1 MKGNWCRP
9 TDALPPL
16 FKKSRRPHQE
26 QKPTRPHT
34 HLFRALNTIINM
46 QWDKTKAS
54 GGGGGG
60 AAGGLWPIRHCTYH
74 YYRRRYR
81 RRSGGERERERWVA
95 THQKESSWRRR
106 QIYLSNRRQSPC
118 TTSLA
123 LPIVVLPSLYNTSVG
138 GRDIKQPPWPW
149 RPPSIPRRVV
159 IQVIRRRGY
168 NIRHFCMCVCMLD
181 WCRGWFLN
189 WNFGWGRSC
198 YLSLVVDEGD
208 AQIGHGSQD
217 GHQRLNGVAV
227 DHRSILFEI
236 VRCEA
241 ALVNDSKLK
250 MRKIGNFSFS
260 FSGREFSNDFFLINA
275 QLSLLRKAPL
285 FQISFSCATEN
296 WQVNFHFA
304 ARRQVTHNRETKNMM
319 TTMATTFQRVTVY
332 DDDTF
337 FPKILRG
344 YVNFH

>member
-1 MKGNWCRP
+1 MSA
-9 TDALPPL
+9 D
-16 FKKSRRPHQE
+16 RRPLPSPL
-26 QKPTRPHT
+26 QKNPV
-34 HLFRALNTIINM
+34 ALIRSRSPP
-46 QWDKTKAS
+46 D
-54 GGGGGG
+54 
-60 AAGGLWPIRHCTYH
+60 PIRTSLELSIPSSTCNEI
-74 YYRRRYR
+74 RQKQVVVVVVLE
-81 RRSGGERERERWVA
+81 GGDRLDIVRIIITDVGTDVVREGRERERWVA

-260 FSGREFSNDFFLINA
+260 FSGREFSNDFF
-275 QLSLLRKAPL
+275 
-285 FQISFSCATEN
+285 
-296 WQVNFHFA
+296 
-304 ARRQVTHNRETKNMM
+304 
-319 TTMATTFQRVTVY
+319 
-332 DDDTF
+332 
-337 FPKILRG
+337 
-344 YVNFH
+344 